1 VEEKP
6 GQRGLSKEAWAAV
19 GVIGAA
25 VITGVVT
32 LLAQMI
38 GEPQQASVPN
48 TGSAPITTSAVPTSD
63 TAVLGAMLGKWEGT
77 AEDSNG
83 ATFRITLEITESCA
97 PNQLCGSIGVSHVP
111 CYGQIFLENTG
122 NGEVEFRVA
131 NFSKKSNLSVCQPG
145 AGELFRPR
153 PDGQLAYR
161 TTYDPIAQGI
171 LKRI

>member
-6 GQRGLSKEAWAAV
+6 RQRGLSKEAWAAV

-32 LLAQMI
+32 LLAQLI
-38 GEPQQASVPN
+38 GEPQQSSVPN
-48 TGSAPITTSAVPTSD
+48 TGSAPLTGSVAPTNG
-63 TAVLGAMLGKWEGT
+63 TAVLEAMVGKWEGT

-83 ATFRITLEITESCA
+83 VTFRITLEIKDPCV
-97 PNQLCGSIGVSHVP
+97 PDQLCGSIGVSHVP

-122 NGEVEFRVA
+122 NSEVEFRVA
-131 NFSKKSNLSVCQPG
+131 NFNKKSNLSVCQPG
-145 AGELFRPR
+145 AGEWFRPR

-171 LKRI
+171 LKKV